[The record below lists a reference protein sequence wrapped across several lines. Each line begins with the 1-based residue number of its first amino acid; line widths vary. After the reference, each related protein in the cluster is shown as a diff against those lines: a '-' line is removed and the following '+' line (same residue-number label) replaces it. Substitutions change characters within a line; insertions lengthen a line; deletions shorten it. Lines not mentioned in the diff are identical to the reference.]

1 MATKSIDFI
10 NFKKA
15 TKIIKNKEHLISLD
29 FKQIQRIDFTIS
41 LRKL

>member
-1 MATKSIDFI
+1 MTAKSIDFI
-10 NFKKA
+10 NFKKV

-29 FKQIQRIDFTIS
+29 FEQIQRIDFTIS